1 MFLKNTQVGRAARAQ
16 HGKYATEIMLRQH
29 RTHVFTF
36 YISGCWVRV
45 FYWDRNGC
53 LASESINLNTDAAVL
68 FQTFIYRLAKM
79 DDTKLGYDNTV
90 ELATDED
97 INPLEEW
104 NPSNKELQDH
114 RDIILSNQELF
125 PIYKVGHVGFSCD
138 I

>member
-1 MFLKNTQVGRAARAQ
+1 
-16 HGKYATEIMLRQH
+16 
-29 RTHVFTF
+29 
-36 YISGCWVRV
+36 
-45 FYWDRNGC
+45 
-53 LASESINLNTDAAVL
+53 
-68 FQTFIYRLAKM
+68 M

-114 RDIILSNQELF
+114 RDVILSNQELF
-125 PIYKVGHVGFSCD
+125 PIYKVSHVGFSCD